1 MKTELTRYL
10 LLITAF
16 ILLQVPL
23 FAQGIEGTVM
33 NQEGEPL
40 PFATIFIVNLKN
52 GSSCNANGQY
62 KLNLPAGTHTVQVKY
77 IGYEAQQVQVEVKNE
92 WQTLN
97 FKLKAQTFALKEV
110 QVKGK
115 GEDPAYTIM
124 RKAIAKKKFHLLQYD
139 SYQMKAYIKG
149 TGQLTNAPFFLKKK
163 LKDEGVKLNEA
174 YTHESVRQVKFSQP
188 NKVEERVLSVR
199 TSGDDKGSPS
209 PVNYIMFSFYNDEFG
224 EAVSPLSRAAFG
236 YYKFEYVGNFDEGNI
251 TVNKIKVT
259 PRSRGDNVFE
269 GFIYIIED
277 YWAIHSLDL
286 KTSLMGFPISIKQN
300 YAEVA
305 PAVWLPTTHQYLFSG
320 KVMGFAGEFK
330 YLASISNYKVELNQ
344 KLLAKTEI
352 IDEKVEEV
360 PESVAAIKP
369 AKEDKPIE
377 LLANQDQ
384 LTRKQFRKMIVEY
397 EKESL
402 KERENPE
409 VVSERSVKVDS
420 MAFKRDSSYWA
431 QERPVPLSVKEV
443 KGYQRDDSLAQV
455 QSARLTGKD
464 STGVI
469 KKKSFNPAD
478 LIMGGSYNL
487 SPRTRLSL
495 DPTLINVFYNTVE
508 GVNVNM
514 GGKLRHSY
522 DSLRRVFEIAPVVRY
537 GFASENF
544 YAKTRISHQVK
555 QGEKVSMLYV
565 QGGKFVEQFNEE
577 NPIHPHINTLSTLL
591 FRRNY
596 MKLYEKLY
604 VGAGYDYKASPFLK
618 FSGSLEWARR
628 SQLYNNIDYSLFY
641 SEEER
646 PMTPSLPE
654 SIELNDTGFPTNE
667 ALILKVNVSYRPGTA
682 YRLYNGKKVP
692 LLEQSPEFL
701 LMYRKGISGVLG
713 SDVNFDQ
720 LEVGVN
726 HGISVGV
733 RGRLEFEL
741 RGGAFLNNKRMYF
754 MDYEHFDGNRTILSS
769 LRPAGAFRLLDYYNF
784 STKDSY
790 FSGHTHFQ
798 FRKFLLTQIPEVR
811 FTGIKENIFFNYL
824 KTSSSPHYY
833 ELGYSLDNV
842 FRVLRIEAAASFHDR
857 NFQELGFRIGIA
869 TILKF
874 SSN

>member
-1 MKTELTRYL
+1 MKTNFTKL
-10 LLITAF
+10 LLAIAF
-16 ILLQVPL
+16 VLVQLPLL
-23 FAQGIEGTVM
+23 AQGIEGTVM
-33 NQEGEPL
+33 SQDGEPL
-40 PFATIFIVNLKN
+40 PFASIFIVNLKN
-52 GSSCNANGQY
+52 GSSCNINGQY
-62 KLNLPAGTHTVQVKY
+62 KLNLPAGTHAVQVKY
-77 IGYEAQQVQVEVKNE
+77 IGYETQQVQVEVKDE
-92 WQTLN
+92 WKTLN
-97 FKLKAQTFALKEV
+97 FRLKAQTFALKEV

-139 SYQMKAYIKG
+139 SYQMKVYIKG
-149 TGQLTNAPFFLKKK
+149 TGQLTKAPFFLKKK
-163 LKDEGVKLNEA
+163 LKEGGVKLNEA
-174 YTHESVRQVKFSQP
+174 YTHESVRQIKFSQP
-188 NKVEERVLSVR
+188 NKVDEKVLSVR

-209 PVNYIMFSFYNDEFG
+209 PMSFILESFYNDEFA
-224 EAVSPLSRAAFG
+224 EAISPLSRAAFG
-236 YYKFEYVGNFDEGNI
+236 YYKFEYIGNFNEGNI

-286 KTSLMGFPISIKQN
+286 KTSKMGFPISLKQN
-300 YAEVA
+300 FAEVA

-320 KVMGFAGEFK
+320 KVMGFAGEFTF
-330 YLASISNYKVELNQ
+330 LASNSNYKVDLNQ

-352 IDEKVEEV
+352 IDEKVEDV

-369 AKEDKPIE
+369 PKEDNPIA
-377 LLANQDQ
+377 LLANEDKM
-384 LTRKQFRKMIVEY
+384 TRKQFRKMIVEY

-402 KERENPE
+402 KERENPD
-409 VVSERSVKVDS
+409 VVSEKNLKVDS
-420 MAFKRDSSYWA
+420 LAYKRDSSYWA
-431 QERPVPLSVKEV
+431 EERPVPLSIKEV

-455 QSARLTGKD
+455 ESARLTGKD

-469 KKKSFNPAD
+469 KKKSFNPVD
-478 LIMGGSYNL
+478 LIIGGSYNL
-487 SPRTRLSL
+487 SPKTRVFL

-514 GGKLRHSY
+514 SGKLRHSY
-522 DSLRRVFEIAPVVRY
+522 DSLRRTFEIAPVVRY
-537 GFASENF
+537 GFTSKDF
-544 YAKTRISHQVK
+544 YAKARVSHRVK
-555 QGEKVSMLYV
+555 QEDKISTMYV
-565 QGGKFVEQFNEE
+565 QGGQFVEQFNDE

-604 VGAGYDYKASPFLK
+604 VGAGYDYQPSAFLQV
-618 FSGSLEWARR
+618 SGSLEWARR

-641 SEEER
+641 SEEKR
-646 PMTPSLPE
+646 ALTPSIPE
-654 SIELNDTGFPTNE
+654 NIELTDTSFPTND
-667 ALILKVNVSYRPGTA
+667 ALIFKANISYRPGTA
-682 YRLYNGKKVP
+682 YRMYNGKKIP

-720 LEVGVN
+720 LELGVN
-726 HGISVGV
+726 HGISIGV

-741 RGGAFLNNKRMYF
+741 RGGTFLNSKRMYF

-769 LRPAGAFRLLDYYNF
+769 MRPAGAFRLLDYYNF
-784 STKDSY
+784 STNDSY
-790 FSGHTHFQ
+790 FSGHTHYQ

-811 FTGIKENIFFNYL
+811 FTGIKENIFVNYL

-833 ELGYSLDNV
+833 EMGYSLDNV
-842 FRVLRIEAAASFHDR
+842 FRVFRIEAAASFHDR
-857 NFQELGFRIGIA
+857 NFQELGFRVGIA
-869 TILKF
+869 TLLKF
-874 SSN
+874 SVNN